1 MRLLVLIALLASAA
15 HADDERIDD
24 RTTATAAFGLLY
36 MQIDRI
42 GTSGMLVQPTV
53 THTFRRFE
61 LQAGYTLAD
70 LRDDSERMGG
80 SIMHRLGFGA
90 RYAVKHWVQRNE
102 GSADII
108 VEAGLGL
115 QYLERDVGE
124 PFGRV
129 DFGIGVGGRFL
140 FDVNAGGKK
149 PAFMGIDTMLRG
161 LVTPGG
167 DKAFVFTF
175 GVPFGR

>member
-1 MRLLVLIALLASAA
+1 MRLLALLALLGSAA
-15 HADDERIDD
+15 HADDDRLEN
-24 RTTATAAFGLLY
+24 RTTATAAFGLVY
-36 MQIDRI
+36 MQIDRT

-70 LRDDSERMGG
+70 LRDDSQRMAG

-90 RYAVKHWVQRNE
+90 RYAVQQWVQRRE
-102 GSADII
+102 GSADLI
-108 VEAGLGL
+108 VEAGVGL

-140 FDVNAGGKK
+140 FDVNSGGTR

-161 LVTPGG
+161 LVAPSG
-167 DKAFVFTF
+167 DKAIVFTF